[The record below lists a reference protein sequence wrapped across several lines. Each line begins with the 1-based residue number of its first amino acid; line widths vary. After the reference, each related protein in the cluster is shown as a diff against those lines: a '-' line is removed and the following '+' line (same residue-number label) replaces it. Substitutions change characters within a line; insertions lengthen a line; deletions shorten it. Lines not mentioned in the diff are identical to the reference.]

1 MSLITVMNAHLSWG
15 DLPLLDE
22 ASMSVE
28 AGERIGLIGRNGSG
42 KSSLLSCLA
51 GLTRLDDGV
60 VQKQE
65 NLFAYYVDQEPEFH
79 ESLSIRESLVKKA
92 EDFEQFHDERIYWR
106 FLAKLDEYISKFG
119 LDPNRKTESCSGG
132 EKKRAALSLAMALE
146 PDLLLL
152 DEPTNHLDIEAISI
166 LEDYLKSTYKNQKSM
181 VVITHDRFFLDA
193 VSTRIIE
200 LDRGMLRS
208 YEGSF
213 SEYERRKAEEI
224 NAETLANRR
233 FDKFWAQ
240 EEVWIRKGIEARRTR
255 NEGRVRRLEA
265 LRRQRAARRE
275 QLGSMELNIDARER
289 SGKIVVEATGL
300 GKNFDGKDI
309 VKDLNLTIL
318 RGSKV
323 GLIGKN
329 GAGKSTLIKLMLGKI
344 APDSGTIK
352 MGTNI
357 AVAYFDQLRT
367 QLDPSK
373 TVAENI
379 APGSDWIEINGQRKH
394 VMSYLADFL
403 FTPQRANSPVSS
415 LSGGE
420 KNRLLL
426 ARLFALPANL
436 LVLDEPTNDLDIDSL
451 EILEQTLS
459 NYEGTL
465 LIVSHD
471 RAFLDNV
478 VTEVLV
484 PEGNGRWRLY
494 AGGYSD
500 WSEYSKTQLMK
511 QTDEVK
517 TKEKAVQK
525 KEAENHARK
534 RAQAVK
540 LSFNEKKLLE
550 SLPALIESLES
561 EQSALIEAMSL
572 PGYHSR
578 GADELRKDSLRMNE
592 LELLIE
598 DSYAKWE
605 VLEEKRLAAEK
616 K

>member
-51 GLTRLDDGV
+51 GLTRLDDGI

-65 NLFAYYVDQEPEFH
+65 NLFAYYVDQEPKFPEK
-79 ESLSIRESLVKKA
+79 LSIRESLVKKA
-92 EDFEQFHDERIYWR
+92 EGFEQFHDERIYWR

-119 LDPNRKTESCSGG
+119 LDPNKKAETCSGG

-166 LEDYLKSTYKNQKSM
+166 LEEYLKTTYKNQKSL
-181 VVITHDRFFLDA
+181 VVITHDRFFLDS

-200 LDRGMLRS
+200 LDRGLLRS
-208 YEGSF
+208 YEGGF
-213 SEYERRKAEEI
+213 TAYERRKAEEI

-265 LRRQRAARRE
+265 LRRQRAERRE
-275 QLGSMELNIDARER
+275 QLGSIELNIDARER
-289 SGKIVVEATGL
+289 SGKLVVETKGL
-300 GKNFDGKDI
+300 GKSFEGKTV

-318 RGSKV
+318 RGSRV
-323 GLIGKN
+323 GLVGRN
-329 GAGKSTLIKLMLGKI
+329 GAGKSTLIKLLLGEI
-344 APDSGTIK
+344 APDEGTIRI
-352 MGTNI
+352 GTNI
-357 AVAYFDQLRT
+357 STAYFDQLRT
-367 QLDPSK
+367 QLDPDK

-379 APGSDWIEINGQRKH
+379 APGSDWIEVNGQRKH

-426 ARLFALPANL
+426 F
-436 LVLDEPTNDLDIDSL
+436 S
-451 EILEQTLS
+451 
-459 NYEGTL
+459 
-465 LIVSHD
+465 
-471 RAFLDNV
+471 
-478 VTEVLV
+478 
-484 PEGNGRWRLY
+484 
-494 AGGYSD
+494 AG
-500 WSEYSKTQLMK
+500 
-511 QTDEVK
+511 
-517 TKEKAVQK
+517 
-525 KEAENHARK
+525 
-534 RAQAVK
+534 
-540 LSFNEKKLLE
+540 
-550 SLPALIESLES
+550 
-561 EQSALIEAMSL
+561 
-572 PGYHSR
+572 
-578 GADELRKDSLRMNE
+578 
-592 LELLIE
+592 
-598 DSYAKWE
+598 
-605 VLEEKRLAAEK
+605 
-616 K
+616 

>member
-28 AGERIGLIGRNGSG
+28 EGERIGLIGRNGSG

-65 NLFAYYVDQEPEFH
+65 NLFVYYVDQEPVFH
-79 ESLSIRESLVKKA
+79 EELSIRESLVKKA

-119 LDPNRKTESCSGG
+119 LDPERRAESCSGG

-166 LEDYLKSTYKNQKSM
+166 LEEYLKATYKNQKSL
-181 VVITHDRFFLDA
+181 VVITHDRFFLDS

-200 LDRGMLRS
+200 LDRGLLRS
-208 YEGSF
+208 YEGRF

-275 QLGSMELNIDARER
+275 QLGSMSLNIDARER
-289 SGKIVVEATGL
+289 SGKIVVETTGL
-300 GKNFDGKDI
+300 GKSFEGKVV
-309 VKDLNLTIL
+309 VKDLSLTLL

-323 GLIGKN
+323 GLIGRN
-329 GAGKSTLIKLMLGKI
+329 GAGKSTLIKLLLGKV
-344 APDSGTIK
+344 APDEGTIK

-357 AVAYFDQLRT
+357 SVAYFDQLRT
-367 QLDPSK
+367 QLNPDK

-379 APGSDWIEINGQRKH
+379 APGSDWIEVNGQRKH

-484 PEGNGRWRLY
+484 PQGDGRWSLF

-500 WSEYSKTQLMK
+500 WNEYHKAQLARQAEENK
-511 QTDEVK
+511 A
-517 TKEKAVQK
+517 KEKPSTK
-525 KEAENHARK
+525 KESENQTR
-534 RAQAVK
+534 RRTQAVK
-540 LSFNEKKLLE
+540 LSFNEKKLLD
-550 SLPALIESLES
+550 SLPALIESLEA
-561 EQSALIEAMSL
+561 EQAALIEAMSL
-572 PGYHSR
+572 PDYHAR
-578 GADELRKDSLRMNE
+578 GADELKKDSLRMKE
-592 LELLIE
+592 IESLIE